1 MKTSILNLFRNR
13 FTGVATLVLVLMAG
27 ALGQSVIQLHS
38 TNQPRTCGPCTSNF
52 GCVSTNCVCVRST
65 VGGVCVTKP

>member
-27 ALGQSVIQLHS
+27 ALGQSAMQLRS
-38 TNQPRTCGPCTSNF
+38 TTQPGACGPCTSTG
-52 GCVSTNCVCVRST
+52 GCVSTTCVCVRST
-65 VGGVCVTKP
+65 VGGVCVTRT